1 LTRQPRLYPSDN
13 RLGAER
19 LKEDEMRDEEFEVLE
34 DGYVYLTR
42 EEFREKIDSLWFLN
56 EEGEIER
63 LPVRFEEE

>member
-1 LTRQPRLYPSDN
+1 M
-13 RLGAER
+13 
-19 LKEDEMRDEEFEVLE
+19 KEEKFEVLE
-34 DGYVYLTR
+34 DGCVYLTR

>member
-13 RLGAER
+13 RLGALW
-19 LKEDEMRDEEFEVLE
+19 LKEDVMRDEEFEVLE